1 MARMPVA
8 EVRVDEALVRHLLSE
23 QHPDLAALPLRLVAN
38 GWDNVLWRLGGE
50 LAVRVPRRQQAAV
63 LVEHEQRWLPEL
75 APHLPVPVPAPVRTG
90 RPTAVYPWHW
100 TVVPWLAGT
109 PAALVPVVDR
119 GAAAEMLA
127 TFVIELHRPAPPDAP
142 LNPVRGVPLV
152 TRDSAVRERLAGG
165 AVPDPGR
172 VETLWAELV
181 STPPWAG
188 PPSWIHG
195 DLHPANL
202 LLDDA
207 GGLAAVIDFGDMAA
221 GDPAT
226 DLATAW
232 LTLEA
237 AGRRRFVAALE
248 GRYDDATWRRGRGWA
263 LCLATAMLAHSDD
276 APVLAAVGRE
286 SLRQVLEG

>member
-8 EVRVDEALVRHLLSE
+8 EVRVDEALVRNLLSE

-38 GWDNVLWRLGGE
+38 GWDNVLWRLGAE

-90 RPTAVYPWHW
+90 RPTAAYPWHW
-100 TVVPWLAGT
+100 SVVPWLAGT
-109 PAALVPVVDR
+109 PAAHVSAAGR
-119 GAAAEMLA
+119 ATAAELLA
-127 TFVIELHRPAPPDAP
+127 SFVVALHSPAPPDAP

-152 TRDSAVRERLAGG
+152 TRDMAVRQRLASG
-165 AVPDPGR
+165 AVPEPGR
-172 VETLWAELV
+172 VETLWDELLR
-181 STPPWAG
+181 TPLWDG

-202 LLDDA
+202 LLDDV

-221 GDPAT
+221 GDPAP

-237 AGRRRFVAALE
+237 AGRRRFVAALA
-248 GRYDDATWRRGRGWA
+248 GRYDDATWRRGRAWA
-263 LCLATAMLAHSDD
+263 LCMATAMVAHSDD

-286 SLRQVLEG
+286 SLRHVLEG